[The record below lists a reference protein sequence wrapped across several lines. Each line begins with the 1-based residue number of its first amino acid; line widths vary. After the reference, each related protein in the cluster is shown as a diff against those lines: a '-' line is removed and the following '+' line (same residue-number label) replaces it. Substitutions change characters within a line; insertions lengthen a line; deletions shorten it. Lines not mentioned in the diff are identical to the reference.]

1 MKKSTRLLGS
11 LLGLACL
18 ALPMAAQTTDAV
30 QLSFTRT
37 GTTAADVTV
46 SVTDAEGT
54 AIDGA
59 TASVSVSHEMKA
71 TGSLVTDAVLCPN
84 VNATAGEDVVFTIS
98 VTGLPAGFTFDAVEA
113 TTWALN
119 ATGAA
124 QSAGQVREWNLT
136 LEQGADESSL
146 STFATLTNYNLNN
159 AQPSKPLFEGT
170 SVTTDGALVLRLTA
184 AKGDNNGGCF
194 LGLEDLTL
202 TTAQQ
207 GGDEPGGDEE
217 PAAPGYYLSFLRS
230 GTTAGDV
237 AVSLADAEGT
247 PLDGVTA
254 TLALSHD
261 MKATAGAVTDAILCP
276 NVNVTAGEPI
286 VFTLTLAGLPA
297 GFTFDAVE
305 GTTWALNSA
314 GNRQELNDGKPRLW
328 NLVLAQGADE
338 ASLADWATLTDYEL
352 NNAQPSKPLFE
363 GETVTADGTLV
374 LRLTA
379 TRGTTNDGCFFGLEG
394 LRLYTAGEQ
403 GGGDEPEGDVITFN
417 VDLENGALSGSG
429 SSTYKSLWSSTQTE
443 PQLTLNSGANNMK
456 AAADGVGIEL
466 YRGTAGTTTYTLSVP
481 HGWLISSYSF
491 DFTNSDANENMTVT
505 PAGAEGVTAEGSATA
520 TVSADGIDAA
530 STTFTVASA
539 NNQVKAA
546 VSANF
551 IVKVVADP
559 NAGETPASQAIFSRE
574 TGGDI
579 PYRIPAITRMKDGS
593 LLAIADYRYCKSDI
607 GAGHIDIKGRIST
620 DNGKTWGEEF
630 MIADGSGVGG
640 AHDCGYG
647 DGALV
652 TDSATGHVLM
662 MCCSGNRMYG
672 GSTRQDPLRTARL
685 VSTDGGRT
693 WSAPEDVTEEVYGLF
708 DEDEPIAALFFGSGR
723 IAQSHLIKVGDYYR
737 IYAALCTRNGGNR
750 VVYSDDFGDTWK
762 VLGGAAARPAPG
774 GDEPK
779 CEELPDGR
787 VLLSSRM
794 GGGRYYNIFTFSD
807 METGEGSWGTV
818 VASNGQE
825 GGVTVTNNSTN
836 GEILII
842 PAVRNED
849 GKQLYLALQSIP
861 FGSGRA
867 NVGIWYKGLESYADY
882 ATPAT
887 FASGWDGSYQV
898 SYVNS
903 CYSTMVMQSDGKLAF
918 LYEETGATTPG
929 GGYDI
934 VYTPLDIETITDGA
948 YSLDLDVDRWAYVAE
963 SIDEM
968 TATIEQGKYVGQS
981 HISDAG
987 MTAINGAIDAFKA
1000 APSLETYEA
1009 IMAARGDEANLTPI
1023 TFDPAKVYRIY
1034 NPRALESMSSINV
1047 TKDAEGNISGNI
1059 VTSEADESADYGA
1072 LWRFEGD
1079 EANGYKL
1086 LNLNAG
1092 YYVAGADNATVGTA
1106 DEASIIEI
1114 GAGSAADNWTLNVTN
1129 TSSENTY
1136 LNAHHCDDANQGNP
1150 KSHAVGMWKNGAND
1164 AGNLWML
1171 EPVDNVTVEI
1181 DETGYA
1187 SLNLP
1192 FTVVLPEGLKAY
1204 AATEEEADAVVIK
1217 EVEGHVPAGTA
1228 VLLNGEAG
1236 TYTLTIVN
1244 EDKEGVESLFRGTT
1258 LTTTIGSDVNAY
1270 ILAKHEGDDA
1280 PKLYL
1285 LDATERT
1292 LAANKAYYVSETS
1305 TASFTLKL
1313 GTTGIESSLTDES
1326 AEPVKYYDLS
1336 GRRVLNPTKGLY
1348 VTDKGRKVLVR

>member
-184 AKGDNNGGCF
+184 
-194 LGLEDLTL
+194 
-202 TTAQQ
+202 
-207 GGDEPGGDEE
+207 
-217 PAAPGYYLSFLRS
+217 
-230 GTTAGDV
+230 
-237 AVSLADAEGT
+237 
-247 PLDGVTA
+247 
-254 TLALSHD
+254 
-261 MKATAGAVTDAILCP
+261 
-276 NVNVTAGEPI
+276 
-286 VFTLTLAGLPA
+286 
-297 GFTFDAVE
+297 
-305 GTTWALNSA
+305 
-314 GNRQELNDGKPRLW
+314 
-328 NLVLAQGADE
+328 
-338 ASLADWATLTDYEL
+338 
-352 NNAQPSKPLFE
+352 
-363 GETVTADGTLV
+363 
-374 LRLTA
+374 

-417 VDLENGALSGSG
+417 VDLENGALAYSGNYA
-429 SSTYKSLWSSTQTE
+429 SSWTSTQAD
-443 PQLTLNSGANNMK
+443 PQLTLTCGANNMK

-466 YRGTAGTTTYTLSVP
+466 YKGKYGNTYTLTVP
-481 HGWLISSYSF
+481 SGWLISSYSF
-491 DFTNSDANENMTVT
+491 DFTNGDAAENMTVT
-505 PAGAEGVTAEGSATA
+505 PAGAEAVTAEGSATA
-520 TVSADGIDAA
+520 TVSVDGIDARTA
-530 STTFTVASA
+530 SFDVASA
-539 NNQVKAA
+539 NDNVKAA
-546 VSANF
+546 VTTNF
-551 IVKVVADP
+551 IVKVVEDP
-559 NAGETPASQAIFSRE
+559 NAGDVPASQALFSKE
-574 TGGDI
+574 TGGDV

-593 LLAIADYRYCKSDI
+593 LLAISDYRYCKADI
-607 GAGHIDIKGRIST
+607 GAGHIDIVGRIST
-620 DNGKTWGEEF
+620 DNGKTWGEVF
-630 MIADGSGVGG
+630 TIADGSGVSG
-640 AHDCGYG
+640 AADCGYG

-652 TDSATGHVLM
+652 TDSATGRVLL
-662 MCCSGNRMYG
+662 MCCTGNKMYG
-672 GSTRQDPLRTARL
+672 GSTRENPLRTARL
-685 VSTDGGRT
+685 YSEDGGKT
-693 WSAPEDVTEEVYGLF
+693 WSVPEDVTEQIYGLF
-708 DEDEPIAALFFGSGR
+708 DDDSAIPALFFGSGR

-750 VVYSDDFGDTWK
+750 VIYSDDFGQTWA
-762 VLGGAAARPAPG
+762 VLGGTAARPASG

-787 VLLSSRM
+787 VLLSSRKN
-794 GGGRYYNIFTFSD
+794 GGRFYNIFTFTD
-807 METGEGSWGTV
+807 METGEGSWSTV
-818 VASNGQE
+818 VASESQE
-825 GGVTVTNNSTN
+825 GGVTVSNNSTN

-903 CYSTMVMQSDGKLAF
+903 CYSTMMLQADGKLAF
-918 LYEETGATTPG
+918 LYEETGATTVG

-987 MTAINGAIDAFKA
+987 MTAINDAIDAFKA
-1000 APSLETYEA
+1000 APSLESYEA

-1034 NPRALESMSSINV
+1034 NARALESMSSINV
-1047 TKDAEGNISGNI
+1047 TKDAEGNLSGNI
-1059 VTSEADESADYGA
+1059 ITTEADESADYGA

-1129 TSSENTY
+1129 TSSENSY

-1150 KSHAVGMWKNGAND
+1150 NSHAVGMWKNGAND
-1164 AGNLWML
+1164 AGNQWML

-1192 FTVVLPEGLKAY
+1192 FNVVLPEGLKAY

-1217 EVEGHVPAGTA
+1217 EVEGHVPADVA
-1228 VLLNGEAG
+1228 VLLQGEAG
-1236 TYTLTIVN
+1236 TYTLTIDN
-1244 EDKEGVESLFRGTT
+1244 EDKEGVESLFQGTT

-1270 ILAKHEGDDA
+1270 ILAKHEGDDQ

-1285 LDATERT
+1285 LDPAERT
-1292 LAANKAYYVSETS
+1292 LAANKAYFVSETS

-1348 VTDKGRKVLVR
+1348 VTDKGRKVLVK

>member
-46 SVTDAEGT
+46 SVADAEGT
-54 AIDGA
+54 PIEGA
-59 TASVSVSHEMKA
+59 AATVAVSHEMKP
-71 TGSLVTDAVLCPN
+71 TGGLVTDAVLCPN
-84 VNATAGEDVVFTIS
+84 VNATAGENVVFTIS

-136 LEQGADESSL
+136 LEQGADEESSL

-184 AKGDNNGGCF
+184 AKGGNNDGCF

-217 PAAPGYYLSFLRS
+217 PAASGYYLSFLRS
-230 GTTAGDV
+230 GTTAADV
-237 AVSLADAEGT
+237 AVSLTDAEGT
-247 PLDGVTA
+247 PVDGVTA

-338 ASLADWATLTDYEL
+338 ASLADWVTLTDYEL

-403 GGGDEPEGDVITFN
+403 GGGDEPEGDVVTFN
-417 VDLENGALSGSG
+417 VDLENGALATTG
-429 SSTYKSLWSSTQTE
+429 STYSNLWTSTQTE
-443 PQLTLNSGANNMK
+443 PQLTLTCGANNMK

-466 YRGTAGTTTYTLSVP
+466 YRGQRGNTYTLTVP

-505 PAGAEGVTAEGSATA
+505 PAGAEAVTAEGSATA
-520 TVSADGIDAA
+520 TVSVDGIDARTA
-530 STTFTVASA
+530 SFDVASA

-574 TGGDI
+574 TGGDV

-593 LLAIADYRYCKSDI
+593 LLAISDYRYCRSDI
-607 GAGHIDIKGRIST
+607 GAGHIDITGRIST

-630 MIADGSGVGG
+630 MIADGSGTPG

-708 DEDEPIAALFFGSGR
+708 DEDASIPALFFGSGR
-723 IAQSHLIKVGDYYR
+723 IAQSHLVKVGDYYR

-898 SYVNS
+898 SYASS

-948 YSLDLDVDRWAYVAE
+948 YSLDLDVNRWAYVAE
-963 SIDEM
+963 SVDEI
-968 TATIEQGKYVGQS
+968 AAGLNQGKYVGQTRLTE
-981 HISDAG
+981 AG
-987 MTAINGAIDAFKA
+987 QAAAEAAIDAFAA
-1000 APSLETYEA
+1000 APSFEMYKAFL
-1009 IMAARGDEANLTPI
+1009 AAKGNEANFEPI

-1034 NPRALESMSSINV
+1034 SPRATESMSSINLSQAATGTV
-1047 TKDAEGNISGNI
+1047 SGNFI
-1059 VTSEADESADYGA
+1059 TSDADESDDYGA

-1079 EANGYKL
+1079 ETNGYKL
-1086 LNLNAG
+1086 FNLNAG
-1092 YYVAGADNATVGTA
+1092 RYFVAGDNGSTSG
-1106 DEASIIEI
+1106 EANAASVVAIES
-1114 GAGSAADNWTLNVTN
+1114 GAAADNWTLHITN
-1129 TSSENTY
+1129 ASGLQHDY
-1136 LNAHHCDDANQGNP
+1136 VNAFHQVNNP
-1150 KSHAVGMWKNGAND
+1150 NSHVIGTWTDGADD

-1171 EPVDNVTVEI
+1171 EPVDDVTVEI

-1192 FTVVLPEGLKAY
+1192 FNVVLPEGLKAY

-1217 EVEGHVPAGTA
+1217 EVEGHVPADVA

-1236 TYTLTIVN
+1236 TYTLTIDN

-1270 ILAKHEGDDA
+1270 ILAKHEGDDE

-1285 LDATERT
+1285 LDPAERT
-1292 LAANKAYYVSETS
+1292 LAANKAYFVSETS

-1313 GTTGIESSLTDES
+1313 GTTGIESSLTDEA

-1348 VTDKGRKVLVR
+1348 VTDKGRKVLVK